1 MEVCSCTC
9 VCVSSVEVPGLPV
22 EASRQRLEHPHSDM
36 VGGAPRGPPA
46 KDYSIGLGVEEEMVR
61 TYVCVYITHVT
72 CFTNTLHTI
81 QTYCFC
87 SQYSKTSMYTHACS
101 HTHAHTRTHMRAH
114 SIDTHTHLHYTHC
127 LLIPLIPPLV
137 THPHVPPPR
146 VVPCGRGRKRL
157 IPTS

>member
-22 EASRQRLEHPHSDM
+22 EASRQRLEHTHSDM

-61 TYVCVYITHVT
+61 TCVCT
-72 CFTNTLHTI
+72 
-81 QTYCFC
+81 
-87 SQYSKTSMYTHACS
+87 S
-101 HTHAHTRTHMRAH
+101 HTSRVLQTPCIQSKLVASVPKPACTHTRAHTHMHAR
-114 SIDTHTHLHYTHC
+114 SMDTHTHLHYTHC

-137 THPHVPPPR
+137 THPHVPPR